1 MLDKLLDG
9 SGDTVC
15 TEGNEEAEYVAEID
29 GDDEV
34 VEGDNTAV
42 GVCEVLDRLDG
53 CGLDSIGQK
62 VRNILVNMRSP
73 RYSQPIAT
81 LRLLVCFGE
90 GRIRVINFHEI
101 P

>member
-1 MLDKLLDG
+1 LLDKLLDG

-34 VEGDNTAV
+34 VEADNTAV

-53 CGLDSIGQK
+53 
-62 VRNILVNMRSP
+62 
-73 RYSQPIAT
+73 
-81 LRLLVCFGE
+81 
-90 GRIRVINFHEI
+90 
-101 P
+101 